1 MKYTAVYS
9 TVGWSVMTG
18 LQMEGED
25 HYTSGRDKV
34 MCAQT
39 ETETDF
45 FSSVNLISYRIPS
58 SPSGKEEL
66 TKFFVVTCQ
75 GVGF

>member
-1 MKYTAVYS
+1 
-9 TVGWSVMTG
+9 MTG
-18 LQMEGED
+18 LQLEAED
-25 HYTSGRDKV
+25 HYTSGKEKV
-34 MCAQT
+34 ICPQT
-39 ETETDF
+39 ETETDFFF